1 MFNMLK
7 RERERRGW
15 SRAELARRAQM
26 SPGEVGKIEA
36 GRLIPYDS
44 QRRKLA
50 RALGIPA
57 DLLRESATPGG
68 DAA

>member
-1 MFNMLK
+1 MLVVTQ
-7 RERERRGW
+7 ERERRGW

-26 SPGEVGKIEA
+26 SSGEVGKIEA

-50 RALGIPA
+50 RALGIPV
-57 DLLRESATPGG
+57 DTLLEAATPTAD